1 MELHLDT
8 APSDSYHIRAYSDTF
23 IQINDEK
30 ITHSLLVSAKTL
42 YHPWRPRT
50 VSDIQPQDWRPL
62 FELQPTIVLLG
73 TGRKF
78 EWLDAA
84 LLAEFYQRNIGIEV
98 MDTAA
103 ACRTYSLLLAE
114 DRQVAAALLI
124 NPTSS

>member
-42 YHPWRPRT
+42 YHPWRPNT
-50 VSDIQPQDWRPL
+50 ASDIHSQDWIPL
-62 FELQPTIVLLG
+62 FELKPTLVLLG
-73 TGRKF
+73 TGRQF
-78 EWLDAA
+78 QWLEPA

-114 DRQVAAALLI
+114 NRQVAAALLI